1 MSPVISLSI
10 ERTRAMVSRQL
21 NLRFDEQHHDVVRR
35 VVDRL
40 RRDSTFLASLEALLA
55 SDSTPAGDH
64 HAPEMRALF
73 ALLERRVDLLEPRID
88 ALEAA
93 RPAPQPRP
101 ARVPA
106 SAPSAPADDASAEA
120 AGAWTMGDK
129 SKRLTPAGRAEVVR
143 RIRGGARDTE
153 IGRAVGVHRETVRRI
168 RKELPALAEHS

>member
-1 MSPVISLSI
+1 MSPVIFLSI
-10 ERTRAMVSRQL
+10 ERTRAMASRQL

-40 RRDSTFLASLEALLA
+40 RRDSSFLAPLEALLA
-55 SDSTPAGDH
+55 SDSAPAGDH

-101 ARVPA
+101 ARASARVPA
-106 SAPSAPADDASAEA
+106 SAPSASASTPSVHTDD
-120 AGAWTMGDK
+120 T
-129 SKRLTPAGRAEVVR
+129 
-143 RIRGGARDTE
+143 
-153 IGRAVGVHRETVRRI
+153 
-168 RKELPALAEHS
+168 

>member
-1 MSPVISLSI
+1 M
-10 ERTRAMVSRQL
+10 ASRQL

-40 RRDSTFLASLEALLA
+40 RRDSTFLASLEVLLA

-106 SAPSAPADDASAEA
+106 SAPSTSASVPSAPADDASAEA
-120 AGAWTMGDK
+120 TGAWTTGGM
-129 SKRLTPAGRAEVVR
+129 SPRLTPAGRAEVVR
-143 RIRGGARDTE
+143 RIQAGARDTE

-168 RKELPALAEHS
+168 RKDLPAEFPSNNVT

>member
-1 MSPVISLSI
+1 M
-10 ERTRAMVSRQL
+10 ASRQL

-55 SDSTPAGDH
+55 SDSTPENDQPI
-64 HAPEMRALF
+64 PETLARIER
-73 ALLERRVDLLEPRID
+73 LERRVDILET
-88 ALEAA
+88 A

-101 ARVPA
+101 ARASARVPP
-106 SAPSAPADDASAEA
+106 SAPSTSASAASASADDASAEA

-143 RIRGGARDTE
+143 RIQAGARDTE

-168 RKELPALAEHS
+168 RKELSAELPSNNVT

>member
-1 MSPVISLSI
+1 M
-10 ERTRAMVSRQL
+10 ASRQL

-93 RPAPQPRP
+93 RQAPQPRP
-101 ARVPA
+101 ARASARVPP
-106 SAPSAPADDASAEA
+106 SAPSTSASAASASADDASAEA

-143 RIRGGARDTE
+143 RIQAGASDIE

>member
-1 MSPVISLSI
+1 MSPMITLSI

-40 RRDSTFLASLEALLA
+40 RRDSSFLAPLEALLA
-55 SDSTPAGDH
+55 SDSAPAGDH

-73 ALLERRVDLLEPRID
+73 ALLERRVD

-101 ARVPA
+101 ARA
-106 SAPSAPADDASAEA
+106 SARVSASTASTSASIPSVPADDAGVASAEA
-120 AGAWTMGDK
+120 GDW
-129 SKRLTPAGRAEVVR
+129 
-143 RIRGGARDTE
+143 
-153 IGRAVGVHRETVRRI
+153 
-168 RKELPALAEHS
+168 

>member
-1 MSPVISLSI
+1 
-10 ERTRAMVSRQL
+10 MVSRQL

-40 RRDSTFLASLEALLA
+40 RRDSAFLASLEALLA

-101 ARVPA
+101 ARAPARVPASAPSTSA
-106 SAPSAPADDASAEA
+106 SAPSAPADDAGVASAEA
-120 AGAWTMGDK
+120 TGDWTMGDK

-143 RIRGGARDTE
+143 RIQAGASDIE

-168 RKELPALAEHS
+168 RKELPGVSVT